1 MKKTR
6 FLCIITVLL
15 LLTSCGRIQKTDYA
29 MGTVV
34 TLSLYKGGNEAVI
47 SEAMDIIKEYEKKL
61 SRNIEGSE
69 IDNINQNKT
78 AKVSSDTAELIKK
91 GIYYGDISDGLFDI
105 TIGNVTQLWGFGQKE
120 EVPPESEI
128 KNAVRDVDYKKISVE
143 GNKVTIY
150 SDAALDLGGIAKGYI
165 ADKVAEYLREMKV
178 DGAIINLG
186 GNVRVIGKNGDEP
199 FKVGIQ
205 SPFDKGSTIC
215 TILAED
221 VSVVT
226 SGIYERGFER
236 DGEYYHHI
244 LNPKTGYPG
253 ENTLA
258 SVTVVAEKSVDADA
272 LSTALFLQGK
282 EKGMKTAEKLGVDAL
297 FIEGDGSI
305 TATDGIVFFEGK

>member
-165 ADKVAEYLREMKV
+165 ADKVF
-178 DGAIINLG
+178 DFF
-186 GNVRVIGKNGDEP
+186 RV
-199 FKVGIQ
+199 
-205 SPFDKGSTIC
+205 
-215 TILAED
+215 L
-221 VSVVT
+221 
-226 SGIYERGFER
+226 
-236 DGEYYHHI
+236 
-244 LNPKTGYPG
+244 
-253 ENTLA
+253 
-258 SVTVVAEKSVDADA
+258 
-272 LSTALFLQGK
+272 
-282 EKGMKTAEKLGVDAL
+282 
-297 FIEGDGSI
+297 
-305 TATDGIVFFEGK
+305 

>member
-6 FLCIITVLL
+6 FLCIITALL
-15 LLTSCGRIQKTDYA
+15 LLTSCGKVQKTDYA

-34 TLSLYKGGNEAVI
+34 TISLYRGGNEAVI
-47 SEAMDIIKEYEKKL
+47 SEAVDIIKEYERKL
-61 SRNIEGSE
+61 SRNIDGSE
-69 IDNINQNKT
+69 TDSINKNKT
-78 AKVSSDTAELIKK
+78 AKVSPDTAFLIKK

-105 TIGNVTQLWGFGQKE
+105 TIGNVSQLWGFGQKE

-128 KNAVRDVDYKKISVE
+128 KNALRDVDYKKITVD
-143 GNKVTIY
+143 GNKVTLS

-165 ADKVAEYLREMKV
+165 ADKVAEYLREMNV
-178 DGAIINLG
+178 ESAIINLG
-186 GNVRVIGKNGDEP
+186 GNVLVIGKNGDKP

-221 VSVVT
+221 KSVVT
-226 SGIYERGFER
+226 SGIYERGFEY
-236 DGEYYHHI
+236 GGKYYHHI

-272 LSTALFLQGK
+272 LSTTLFLQGR
-282 EKGMKTAEKLGVDAL
+282 EKGMETAEKMGVDAL
-297 FIEGDGSI
+297 FIEADGSI
-305 TATDGIVFFEGK
+305 TATDGIVFFKEN